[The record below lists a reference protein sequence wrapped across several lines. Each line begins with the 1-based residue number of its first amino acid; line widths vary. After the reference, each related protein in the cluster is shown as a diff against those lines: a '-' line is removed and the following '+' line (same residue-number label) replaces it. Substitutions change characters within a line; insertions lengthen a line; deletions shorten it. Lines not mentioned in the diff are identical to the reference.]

1 MKVSLAIGYNRIRKE
16 NRDTERSL
24 EHLDELKTLLQEGKN
39 IFLTG
44 GAGVGKSFLLRTLIA
59 QYEQE
64 GRKIAKLASTG
75 MAASLITGQT
85 LHSFFGLG
93 ICAHSFE
100 LERSGKIN
108 IDKKLSKLLKRIDLI
123 IIDEVSMVSSGVMD
137 MIRLRL
143 LQADSKAQLLVSG
156 DFLQLPPVIRE
167 TEKQRFMMD
176 NPTIP
181 INRVYGFAFES
192 EAWQR
197 FGFVTYNL
205 TEAKRSSDVHF
216 VHILEKIR
224 HGIKD
229 EEVMEYLNSL
239 IAPMPSD
246 MQNHTLLFGKNVS
259 VDRHNAK
266 ELLTLEGELYT
277 FDTLAE
283 KYDKSVKEK
292 EIERFMNDSRLSRSL
307 ELKVGAPV
315 LFMRNSWNYF
325 NGEKG
330 TIARVNEEENY
341 IHVQKDNGKLVR
353 VERERY
359 SKKQWKEQT
368 IEGKKQEVEVSRF
381 DLFQYPLTLAYAITI
396 HKSQGMSLLD
406 LVVNLDEIFAPSQ
419 FYVGLSRAISPKRLV
434 LLPTKRPIESFIFAS
449 TSAIEFYKLQ
459 EY

>member
-1 MKVSLAIGYNRIRKE
+1 MFLLEE
-16 NRDTERSL
+16 NITIKRTV
-24 EHLDELKTLLQEGKN
+24 EHLDELKTLIDEGNN

-44 GAGVGKSFLLRTLIA
+44 GAGVGKSFLLRALIA
-59 QYEQE
+59 QYELE
-64 GRKIAKLASTG
+64 GKKIAKLASTG
-75 MAASLITGQT
+75 MAAALITGQT
-85 LHSFFGLG
+85 LHSFFALG
-93 ICAHSFE
+93 ICSHSVD
-100 LERSGKIN
+100 LERAGKIN
-108 IDKKLSKLLKRIDLI
+108 IDKKLSKLLKQIDVI
-123 IIDEVSMVSSGVMD
+123 IIDEISMVSSGVMD

-143 LQADSKAQLLVSG
+143 LQAESKAQLIVSG

-167 TEKQRFMMD
+167 SDKQHFIRS
-176 NPTIP
+176 NPDTP
-181 INRVYGFAFES
+181 VSRVYGFAFES

-197 FGFVTYNL
+197 FGFVTYSL
-205 TEAKRSSDVHF
+205 TEAKRSSDEHF
-216 VHILEKIR
+216 VFILDKIR

-229 EEVMEYLNSL
+229 DEVMVYLNSL
-239 IAPMPSD
+239 MGAMPAD

-266 ELLTLEGELYT
+266 ELLALEGELYA
-277 FDTLAE
+277 FDTLVE
-283 KYDKSVKEK
+283 KYDKSVKDN
-292 EIERFMNDSRLSRSL
+292 EIERFMNDSRLPRTL

-330 TIARVNEEENY
+330 TIARINEEENF

-368 IEGKKQEVEVSRF
+368 VEGKKQEIEVSRF

-406 LVVNLDEIFAPSQ
+406 LVIDLDEIFAPSQ
-419 FYVGLSRAISPKRLV
+419 FYVGLSRAISPQRLI
-434 LLPTKRPIESFIFAS
+434 LLPTRRTIESFIFAS
-449 TSAIEFYKLQ
+449 QNAIEFYR
-459 EY
+459 ENTP